1 VVTQAVKPIIEK
13 VAYPLC
19 YPIAKDKN
27 GDLEL
32 KADHAGKMANQTYK
46 MVVYTALTVWGYLV
60 LRKTPHLPGIMGGS
74 GTMKDAYEST
84 MNGHPY
90 IIFDTDMYVWFLYAQ
105 GIYWG
110 ELVDHVFIAE
120 RRTNFDE
127 MLIHHLA
134 TVALVGGSS
143 LTNQVG
149 VGAIVAYLHMFTD
162 VFAPMTKWLASTNY
176 DSLSALSFVVGFMPT
191 WFYWRIYCFG

>member
-1 VVTQAVKPIIEK
+1 M
-13 VAYPLC
+13 
-19 YPIAKDKN
+19 AKDKG

-32 KADHAGKMANQTYK
+32 KKFNAGKMANQTYK
-46 MVVYTALTVWGYLV
+46 IILYTILTVWGYIV

-74 GTMKDAYEST
+74 GTMKAAYEST
-84 MNGHPY
+84 MDGHPY
-90 IIFDTDMYVWFLYAQ
+90 IKFDQDMYVWFLYAQ

-110 ELVDHVFIAE
+110 ELVDHVFVAE
-120 RRTNFDE
+120 RSTNFDE

-143 LTNQVG
+143 LTNQIG
-149 VGAIVAYLHMFTD
+149 VGAIIAWLHMFTD
-162 VFAPMTKWLASTNY
+162 VFAPMTKLAACTNY
-176 DSLSALSFVVGFMPT
+176 DLVAAISFAGGFMPT